1 MRSPPLLAALALLY
15 LTAGLPSFATAR
27 SDALVLYGPEG
38 PDDALEAR
46 ALATYNL
53 QSDQRRAVPRIQ
65 HVGVVV
71 EGLAEVD
78 LLGSDDVMA
87 CPGTTLDVESFRRDL
102 DRALQYI
109 LYVEVEEAALVLD
122 RLDALLPCITEVL
135 PREDLAR
142 ISYLHGVGLAYTGA
156 LDEARERYRRALIV
170 YPNLTWDSRFP
181 PALEEVFT
189 EAVHDA
195 LRSASVPLQ
204 VEARV
209 GEVAT
214 LWIDGLQVPAGGG
227 PQTLATGLHMLQW
240 QLTSGEFVTRAVVID
255 PADQLALVA
264 REDIA
269 RAALTGQGSD
279 LVLEMA
285 AEALR
290 GTTAGEAGSAVF
302 LADLQSIDLL
312 HRFDTAHGTW
322 TLTDPG
328 AVELRLRQ
336 HRMTTAGGV
345 ILVAGGIT
353 LAVGAVMG
361 IAGYSEAN
369 GLLDDVSEVETT
381 DEAENKAAQY
391 RANRNAAYVGYALT
405 GVGGAAVAAGIPL
418 TIAGT
423 RGGKRRI
430 PRDLQARLVVTPA
443 SIALSGSF

>member
-1 MRSPPLLAALALLY
+1 MRLFPLSAAAALLLLASLALP
-15 LTAGLPSFATAR
+15 AAAAR
-27 SDALVLYGPEG
+27 KEVVVLYGPDG
-38 PDDALEAR
+38 PDDALETR
-46 ALATYNL
+46 ALATFNL
-53 QSDQRRAVPRIQ
+53 QGDVRPAVPSIQ
-65 HVGVVV
+65 HVSVAV
-71 EGLAEVD
+71 EGLAEVE
-78 LLGSDDVMA
+78 LLGSGDLMS

-122 RLDALLPCITEVL
+122 RLDALIPCITEVL

-142 ISYLHGVGLAYTGA
+142 ISFLHGVGLAYVGEF
-156 LDEARERYRRALIV
+156 DEARERFRRALIV
-170 YPNLTWDSRFP
+170 YPNLTWDPRFS

-189 EAVHDA
+189 EAVHAA

-214 LWIDGLQVPAGGG
+214 LWIDGLEVPAGGG
-227 PQTLATGLHMLQW
+227 PQTLAEGLHLLQW
-240 QLTSGEFVTRAVVID
+240 QLSSGAFVTRAMVID
-255 PADQLALVA
+255 AADRLALVS

-269 RAALTGQGSD
+269 RAVLTGQGSE

-290 GTTAGEAGSAVF
+290 QMAAGAGEGAVF

-312 HRFDTAHGTW
+312 HRFEPASGTW
-322 TLTDPG
+322 ALTDPG

-336 HRMTTAGGV
+336 RRLATAGGV
-345 ILVAGGIT
+345 TLVAGGIT

-361 IAGYSEAN
+361 IAGYGAAN
-369 GLLDDVSEVETT
+369 GLLDDVTEIETT
-381 DEAENKAAQY
+381 AEADNKARQY
-391 RANRNAAYVGYALT
+391 QQNRNAAYVGYVLV
-405 GVGGAAVAAGIPL
+405 GVGGAAVAAGVPL

-423 RGGKRRI
+423 RSGK
-430 PRDLQARLVVTPA
+430 PDARVVFTPA
-443 SIALSGSF
+443 SITLTGSF